1 MRSGKRRTLLA
12 GAGWVAAAVLATLI
26 GMGGIRLI
34 GDSLTSTPGG
44 VLDQQDV
51 AKALAASPSP
61 TPGTPRSPAGTPS
74 STSRAPAA
82 GSASAEPP
90 STGTSSTGTSSTG
103 PRTPAAGNERGFSST
118 GGSVIA
124 GCRDGVPYLVSW
136 APSPGYRVTQQEAE
150 SEHVDVRFEGS
161 GGRSEIRVA
170 CSGNT
175 PVQQDHGGGR
185 GK

>member
-1 MRSGKRRTLLA
+1 MRSGKRRTVLA

-51 AKALAASPSP
+51 AKALAATPGPSTPSHPSP
-61 TPGTPRSPAGTPS
+61 TPGIS
-74 STSRAPAA
+74 SGAASAPA
-82 GSASAEPP
+82 GSASGA
-90 STGTSSTGTSSTG
+90 T
-103 PRTPAAGNERGFSST
+103 RPAGVERGFSAA

-136 APSPGYRVTQQEAE
+136 APSPGYRVTQQETE
-150 SEHVDVRFEGS
+150 SEHVNVRFEGS

-170 CSGNT
+170 CSGDT
-175 PVQQDHGGGR
+175 PVEQDRGGHGQ
-185 GK
+185 